1 MPKEIDYIPTK
12 EQVEEQ
18 ELDPIGIETRIKE
31 LEHTEFLA
39 MKPIYIIRHEKE
51 QLKRDLSIAR
61 AKYWR
66 GKSS

>member
-1 MPKEIDYIPTK
+1 VENEIKQHPIDESTDS
-12 EQVEEQ
+12 
-18 ELDPIGIETRIKE
+18 DPIGIESEIKR
-31 LEHTEFLA
+31 LEHEEFLL
-39 MKPIYIIRHEKE
+39 MQQLYPIRHEKE